1 MPLNSHNAAFRRLA
15 REAPGRTTPS
25 PLRAVTANDIA
36 AISRREPKVTEFHAV
51 PEALHANAAQL
62 HEVAQSWVTART
74 ALTETGIDPALIG
87 GNTAPS
93 NNPMLQVVLDRME
106 QSYLALS
113 EAVQMLKTVAEGSA
127 NHPGT
132 CQPGT

>member
-15 REAPGRTTPS
+15 REVPTPS
-25 PLRAVTANDIA
+25 PLRAVTGNTAS
-36 AISRREPKVTEFHAV
+36 ISTREPKVTEFHAV
-51 PEALHANAAQL
+51 PEALQANAAQL
-62 HEVAQSWVTART
+62 HEVAQTWVTART
-74 ALTETGIDPALIG
+74 ALTENGIDPALIG

-93 NNPMLQVVLDRME
+93 NNPMLRIVLDRME

-113 EAVQMLKTVAEGSA
+113 EAVQMLKTVADGSA
-127 NHPGT
+127 NHPGS